1 MAHPKI
7 QRSLFTAGVATA
19 MLALPLSGPAFALA
33 GLEDTLAPVAETVDQ
48 TLPAPVADAVDKAA
62 APVKEA
68 IQEQAK
74 PVVDQVLESLPAPVQ
89 EAAAKVTPSGP
100 AAGPVSTAPV
110 APAGPRG
117 GDAPS
122 VVEAPG
128 PMQAAAPAPSSNDAA
143 YYRARQ
149 ALLSQ
154 PMTTSPFP
162 ALSELLSTDAP
173 MTAGREGATST
184 SAVPS
189 TTAAGWLVATATGLL
204 VALGAAH
211 VAYADGR
218 LSKQTTT
225 A

>member
-19 MLALPLSGPAFALA
+19 LLTLPLGGPALAL
-33 GLEDTLAPVAETVDQ
+33 GLDEAVAPVAETVDQ
-48 TLPAPVADAVDKAA
+48 TLPAPVAEAIDKAA

-68 IQEQAK
+68 VRDEAR
-74 PVVDQVLESLPAPVQ
+74 PVVDQVLESLPAPVR
-89 EAAAKVTPSGP
+89 EAAGKVAPSAP
-100 AAGPVSTAPV
+100 SAGPVSSAPI
-110 APAGPRG
+110 APA
-117 GDAPS
+117 APS
-122 VVEAPG
+122 AGGVPTMVGAPG
-128 PMQAAAPAPSSNDAA
+128 PMQAAGPSSGDAA

-173 MTAGREGATST
+173 LTAGRESRSSTGAL
-184 SAVPS
+184 PS

-218 LSKQTTT
+218 LSKQTTI

>member
-19 MLALPLSGPAFALA
+19 MLALPLGGPAFALSA
-33 GLEDTLAPVAETVDQ
+33 LDEAAAPVVESVDQ
-48 TLPAPVADAVDKAA
+48 ALPAPVADAIDTAV

-68 IQEQAK
+68 VQKETK
-74 PVVDQVLESLPAPVQ
+74 PVVDQVLESLPAPVR
-89 EAAAKVTPSGP
+89 EAAGKVAPSAP
-100 AAGPVSTAPV
+100 STGPVSSSPV
-110 APAGPRG
+110 APAAPRDGGTPGSITSPGPLQ
-117 GDAPS
+117 A
-122 VVEAPG
+122 EAP
-128 PMQAAAPAPSSNDAA
+128 ALSTNDAA

-162 ALSELLSTDAP
+162 ALTELLSTDTP
-173 MTAGREGATST
+173 LTAGRETATNT
-184 SAVPS
+184 SGVPS

-218 LSKQTTT
+218 LSKQTQT